1 MTPLAMGLKQAEQ
14 ATGISVDQLR
24 DACKRGDL
32 PSRKNG
38 TRYVIKTTDRR
49 MTPTQFRRQ
58 LAASIAVIVLTFG
71 MVWAGDW
78 YGQTIHTTTT
88 QEP

>member
-1 MTPLAMGLKQAEQ
+1 MIPLAMGLKQAEQ

-38 TRYVIKTTDRR
+38 TRYVIKTTDLEAWIDSL
-49 MTPTQFRRQ
+49 PDGRQ
-58 LAASIAVIVLTFG
+58 APDA
-71 MVWAGDW
+71 
-78 YGQTIHTTTT
+78 
-88 QEP
+88 